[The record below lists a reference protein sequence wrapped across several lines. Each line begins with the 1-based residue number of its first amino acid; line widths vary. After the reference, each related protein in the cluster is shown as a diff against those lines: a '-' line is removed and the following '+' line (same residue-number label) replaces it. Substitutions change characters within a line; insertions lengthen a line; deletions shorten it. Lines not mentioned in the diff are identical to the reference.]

1 MVCFYSDMRGRI
13 ALWHC
18 AIQGG
23 WEMPARDPSSKAEA
37 MEELSLRRE
46 ILEAQR
52 VSDTGEPEPPCRR
65 FRILIGHKDSVT

>member
-1 MVCFYSDMRGRI
+1 MRGRI
-13 ALWHC
+13 GLWSC

-23 WEMPARDPSSKAEA
+23 WEMPVRDPPSRAEVL
-37 MEELSLRRE
+37 EELSLRRE

-52 VSDTGEPEPPCRR
+52 LNDTGEPEPPCRR